1 MESTRIASTPL
12 LGLRPLGSAADRSF
26 ERICGLMRTRVSEE
40 AAALLAEP
48 VITSDERRIDWYVQG
63 AVDAKSMADL
73 TPDERAGA
81 LAKIQQIRSQVETAA
96 REMDGGTSAEKN
108 IANALLNAVNVPGED
123 FIYLVNG
130 QPVLVAWGF
139 AKEDVVETRTVIG
152 MRLPQQPAENPTT
165 VVLSTPVA
173 AATPVIVTTQT
184 TSEAPWHTRLRW
196 LPIALWTAFA
206 ILLGLL
212 IWLLLTVCYF
222 SIPFL
227 GAVRNPIAITCSTN
241 VSTGSAPRANA
252 PTTTAP
258 RTPEADR
265 GAQLLQQLQ
274 DLEKQ
279 LQDRLRQ
286 CEPPQQAQPT
296 QPTQESPQQAQQTPP
311 PQAPDMQMR
320 LDNARARSGSLQI
333 SLSWEGDADLD
344 LYVICESGNIGANS
358 RSGCGGGELDI
369 DMNPMIAG
377 NEAKFGS
384 LTPVENIIWANP
396 PPRGEYKIAVELYYR
411 RTDKRPEIPFNIRI
425 RRGTAEENLTGT
437 ISDLRQKKII
447 KVFTE

>member
-1 MESTRIASTPL
+1 M
-12 LGLRPLGSAADRSF
+12 
-26 ERICGLMRTRVSEE
+26 
-40 AAALLAEP
+40 
-48 VITSDERRIDWYVQG
+48 
-63 AVDAKSMADL
+63 
-73 TPDERAGA
+73 
-81 LAKIQQIRSQVETAA
+81 
-96 REMDGGTSAEKN
+96 
-108 IANALLNAVNVPGED
+108 
-123 FIYLVNG
+123 
-130 QPVLVAWGF
+130 
-139 AKEDVVETRTVIG
+139 
-152 MRLPQQPAENPTT
+152 
-165 VVLSTPVA
+165 
-173 AATPVIVTTQT
+173 
-184 TSEAPWHTRLRW
+184 
-196 LPIALWTAFA
+196 
-206 ILLGLL
+206 
-212 IWLLLTVCYF
+212 LTVCYF

-227 GAVRNPIAITCSTN
+227 GAVRNPIAITCSSN
-241 VSTGSAPRANA
+241 VSNAIAPRANA
-252 PTTTAP
+252 PTTPAP

-286 CEPPQQAQPT
+286 CEP
-296 QPTQESPQQAQQTPP
+296 PQQAQQTPP

-344 LYVICESGNIGANS
+344 LYVICESGNIGAKS
-358 RSGCGGGELDI
+358 RNGCGGGELDL
-369 DMNPMIAG
+369 DMNPLIAG

-384 LTPVENIIWANP
+384 LTPVENIIWTNP

-437 ISDLRQKKII
+437 ISDLKQKKII

>member
-12 LGLRPLGSAADRSF
+12 LGMRPLGSAADRSF

-81 LAKIQQIRSQVETAA
+81 LVKIQQIRQQVETAA

-139 AKEDVVETRTVIG
+139 AKEDVVETRAVLG
-152 MRLPQQPAENPTT
+152 MRLPQQPAENPTP

-173 AATPVIVTTQT
+173 AATPVIVTTET
-184 TSEAPWHTRLRW
+184 TSDAPWHTRLRW

-206 ILLGLL
+206 ILLALL

-227 GAVRNPIAITCSTN
+227 GAVRNPIAITCSSN
-241 VSTGSAPRANA
+241 VSAASAPRANA
-252 PTTTAP
+252 PTTPPP

-286 CEPPQQAQPT
+286 CEPPQQAQ
-296 QPTQESPQQAQQTPP
+296 QAQP

-333 SLSWEGDADLD
+333 SLTWEGDADLD
-344 LYVICESGNIGANS
+344 LYVICEGGIVGTNS
-358 RSGCGGGELDI
+358 RNGCGGELDI
-369 DMNPMIAG
+369 DMNPMIQG
-377 NEAKFGS
+377 NPDKFDS
-384 LTPVENIIWANP
+384 LSPVENIIWANP

-411 RTDKRPEIPFNIRI
+411 RTDKRPEIPFKLRI
-425 RRGTAEENLTGT
+425 RRGTAEENITGT